1 MDMTRAC
8 ILIMDAFAQAVIKER
23 DEGRH
28 FGDAPYGVFIIDN
41 ARGEALSAL
50 RTVVETLDY
59 RIEVMDADRTNLNDL
74 EVWDSPM
81 REKAR
86 FAYGS
91 DKSYV
96 FVLRGWVKAMGKDP
110 RIDNY
115 RASFGGAGQAVILSN
130 TPEGA
135 PDKFVVCDLSAL

>member
-28 FGDAPYGVFIIDN
+28 FGDAPYGVFIVDS
-41 ARGEALSAL
+41 ARGEALNAL

-74 EVWDSPM
+74 EVWNSPM

-91 DKSYV
+91 EKTYV
-96 FVLRGWVKAMGKDP
+96 FVLRGWVKEMGEDP

-115 RASFGGAGQAVILSN
+115 RASFGGAGEAVILSD
-130 TPEGA
+130 TLEGV
-135 PDKFVVCDLSAL
+135 PDRFVVCDLSAA